1 MKNPSS
7 DYLVNTKNKINNAN
21 ITIAVKGIKK
31 NAFPS
36 LVREQKGIRTYS
48 TYAVAFSSRNMPN
61 VRHFS
66 SRPIKTTEINPS
78 IRKVLSVSNDTKM
91 MIPAVKKNNLSIIRS
106 GKKEILFSR
115 APNKHGIN
123 KLDPNLKKLR
133 NSVERIKKILKKS
146 KSNILYP
153 FSSFFY
159 SKNIKNYKK
168 SIKLA
173 SNHFLFSLKKV
184 GGQSQNTNPTLYHNN
199 HHIILTDVKK
209 DTKSP
214 KSTVL
219 GKLPFNNKVPG
230 KFKKANKGVRLFT
243 PISYT
248 IHKIRY

>member
-1 MKNPSS
+1 MLNKSFALCPNKNLKNQYVNLKLNSPSNKLVTTMKNPSS
-7 DYLVNTKNKINNAN
+7 DYLVNTKNKINNTN
-21 ITIAVKGIKK
+21 ITFPVKGIKK
-31 NAFPS
+31 NVFPS

-48 TYAVAFSSRNMPN
+48 TYAVAFSSRNLPN

-66 SRPIKTTEINPS
+66 SKPIKATVINPS
-78 IRKVLSVSNDTKM
+78 IRKVLSVSSVTNTT
-91 MIPAVKKNNLSIIRS
+91 IPAVKNNNLSIIRS
-106 GKKEILFSR
+106 GKKEFLFSG
-115 APNKHGIN
+115 AHKHDMN

-159 SKNIKNYKK
+159 TKNTKNSKK
-168 SIKLA
+168 SIRLA
-173 SNHFLFSLKKV
+173 SNHFVKM
-184 GGQSQNTNPTLYHNN
+184 NPQ
-199 HHIILTDVKK
+199 
-209 DTKSP
+209 
-214 KSTVL
+214 STVL

-230 KFKKANKGVRLFT
+230 IFKKDKKGVRLFT